1 MQRFIEVTMDTVSEE
16 GDVVQDRLSDL
27 QDLCGKFSKILYQF
41 DKTSCSIGYIVS
53 VFRESFKSLRAMKNP
68 LATVVRIIAI
78 ENFSA
83 CRM

>member
-41 DKTSCSIGYIVS
+41 DNTSCSINYVVY
-53 VFRESFKSLRAMKNP
+53 VFREIFKSLRAMRNP
-68 LATVVRIIAI
+68 LATVV
-78 ENFSA
+78 NN
-83 CRM
+83 